1 MSKTRSSG
9 QWRGWL
15 YVAPALLFVAVF
27 VVIPF
32 GQLIVMSMT
41 DRSLLGGGKF
51 IGLMNYIRIWNDSGF
66 WRALLFTVKYTIV
79 LTPILM
85 ILGFALALLTADNT
99 PLKRLTRTVVFLPVV
114 IGLSS
119 SSLLW
124 FWLFDEQVGLFNKL
138 LVDLR
143 VIAQPIVWF
152 ASADL
157 AFWAVVISITW
168 KVVGFGMVLFIAA
181 IQSIDRE
188 ILEAA
193 VIDGAGYWR
202 RAFLIIVPLSRRIIL
217 LATLVSAIGSM
228 LAFDQFYIMTSGGPR
243 GQTFTAVYW
252 IYQNSFVSF
261 RLGYGAALSIVLTL
275 IILAFSTL
283 QIGLTARRRGDMTTA
298 ALAPE
303 AAAVATRRA
312 VTPAAY
318 VAVAISIAVIAIM
331 AAPIVLSAL
340 ASIKTA
346 ADASAIPPHYLP
358 RVLSLENY
366 AKVVGF
372 QAGLATY
379 VGNSALVAAMTIA
392 ACLALAAPAGYGLAR
407 FAMRG
412 KEIAFLILL
421 APIMIPYQALL
432 TPLYLDF
439 AKVGLVNTHIG
450 LAIVHTILQLPFSI
464 FLMRASFE
472 AIPREIEEAAV
483 IDGCSTWQR
492 LTRVFLPL
500 AVPGLVTVALFAFIN
515 SWNEFLAALI
525 FMNRNTSFTVPIL
538 LVSVRAGKFGAVD
551 WGALQASVIISIIPS
566 LAVYLA
572 LQRYYISGLLSGA
585 VK

>member
-1 MSKTRSSG
+1 MSKTRSSD
-9 QWRGWL
+9 QWGGWL

-27 VVIPF
+27 VLIPF
-32 GQLIVMSMT
+32 GQLIVMSAT
-41 DRSLLGGGKF
+41 DRSLLGGGRF
-51 IGLMNYIRIWNDSGF
+51 VGLSNYIKIWNDSGF

-124 FWLFDEQVGLFNKL
+124 FWLFDEQVGLLNKL

-193 VIDGAGYWR
+193 VIDGAGYWK
-202 RAFLIIVPLSRRIIL
+202 RALLIIVPLSRRIIL

-275 IILAFSTL
+275 IIFVFSTL
-283 QIGLTARRRGDMTTA
+283 QIGLTARS
-298 ALAPE
+298 E
-303 AAAVATRRA
+303 A
-312 VTPAAY
+312 
-318 VAVAISIAVIAIM
+318 
-331 AAPIVLSAL
+331 
-340 ASIKTA
+340 
-346 ADASAIPPHYLP
+346 
-358 RVLSLENY
+358 
-366 AKVVGF
+366 
-372 QAGLATY
+372 Q
-379 VGNSALVAAMTIA
+379 
-392 ACLALAAPAGYGLAR
+392 
-407 FAMRG
+407 
-412 KEIAFLILL
+412 
-421 APIMIPYQALL
+421 
-432 TPLYLDF
+432 
-439 AKVGLVNTHIG
+439 
-450 LAIVHTILQLPFSI
+450 
-464 FLMRASFE
+464 
-472 AIPREIEEAAV
+472 
-483 IDGCSTWQR
+483 
-492 LTRVFLPL
+492 
-500 AVPGLVTVALFAFIN
+500 
-515 SWNEFLAALI
+515 
-525 FMNRNTSFTVPIL
+525 
-538 LVSVRAGKFGAVD
+538 
-551 WGALQASVIISIIPS
+551 
-566 LAVYLA
+566 
-572 LQRYYISGLLSGA
+572 
-585 VK
+585 

>member
-1 MSKTRSSG
+1 MSTTRSSD
-9 QWRGWL
+9 QMRGWL
-15 YVAPALLFVAVF
+15 YVAPALLFVGVF

-32 GQLIVMSMT
+32 GQLIAMSMT

-51 IGLMNYIRIWNDSGF
+51 IGLGNYVRIWNDSGF
-66 WRALLFTVKYTIV
+66 WRALLFTVEYTIV

-99 PLKRLTRTVVFLPVV
+99 PLKRLTRTIVFLPVV

-124 FWLFDEQVGLFNKL
+124 FWLFDEQVGLLNKL

-252 IYQNSFVSF
+252 IYQSSFVSF

-275 IILAFSTL
+275 IIFVFSTL
-283 QIGLTARRRGDMTTA
+283 QIGLTAGS
-298 ALAPE
+298 E
-303 AAAVATRRA
+303 AR
-312 VTPAAY
+312 
-318 VAVAISIAVIAIM
+318 
-331 AAPIVLSAL
+331 
-340 ASIKTA
+340 
-346 ADASAIPPHYLP
+346 
-358 RVLSLENY
+358 
-366 AKVVGF
+366 
-372 QAGLATY
+372 
-379 VGNSALVAAMTIA
+379 
-392 ACLALAAPAGYGLAR
+392 
-407 FAMRG
+407 
-412 KEIAFLILL
+412 
-421 APIMIPYQALL
+421 
-432 TPLYLDF
+432 
-439 AKVGLVNTHIG
+439 
-450 LAIVHTILQLPFSI
+450 
-464 FLMRASFE
+464 
-472 AIPREIEEAAV
+472 
-483 IDGCSTWQR
+483 
-492 LTRVFLPL
+492 
-500 AVPGLVTVALFAFIN
+500 
-515 SWNEFLAALI
+515 
-525 FMNRNTSFTVPIL
+525 
-538 LVSVRAGKFGAVD
+538 
-551 WGALQASVIISIIPS
+551 
-566 LAVYLA
+566 
-572 LQRYYISGLLSGA
+572 
-585 VK
+585 